1 VRGQAKF
8 LFRSQER
15 VGELTPEK
23 LSPAAQTYFDKVG
36 TVDFIVYEGQRTDFF
51 GHSYFTSNPRVSA
64 DLIELIRNDTPP
76 GAPGRPLVRA
86 GKVAWVFPD

>member
-1 VRGQAKF
+1 M
-8 LFRSQER
+8 
-15 VGELTPEK
+15 
-23 LSPAAQTYFDKVG
+23 
-36 TVDFIVYEGQRTDFF
+36 VYEGRRTDFF

-86 GKVAWVFPD
+86 GKVAWAFPD